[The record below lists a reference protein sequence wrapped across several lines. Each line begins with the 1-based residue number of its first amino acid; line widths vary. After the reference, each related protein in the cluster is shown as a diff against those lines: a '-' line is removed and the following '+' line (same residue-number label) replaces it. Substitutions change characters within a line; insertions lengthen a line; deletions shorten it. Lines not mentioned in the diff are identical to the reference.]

1 MLDLHRQS
9 GGWDLAAL
17 LFISLFHDENYTDVS
32 SVTLEKIE
40 GCRLTQLQDLDWY
53 HIFHNTDLF
62 TRSSNKAW
70 IVTQNS
76 TAQRLIHYQSFHNT
90 WVYQSSTPFWLD
102 WNRDIVLNHGKRLLP
117 GPRWIQSVLR
127 WHFLGLNQPSIYSQ
141 ATTYWLK
148 SIINRNTER
157 FYLTVAS
164 FYIKF
169 NV

>member
-62 TRSSNKAW
+62 TQSSNKAW
-70 IVTQNS
+70 IVAQNS
-76 TAQRLIHYQSFHNT
+76 TAQRLIHYQSLSNNT
-90 WVYQSSTPFWLD
+90 CVY
-102 WNRDIVLNHGKRLLP
+102 
-117 GPRWIQSVLR
+117 
-127 WHFLGLNQPSIYSQ
+127 
-141 ATTYWLK
+141 
-148 SIINRNTER
+148 
-157 FYLTVAS
+157 
-164 FYIKF
+164 
-169 NV
+169 